1 MTRPVKSVVIP
12 HAGRSALVLDGNE
25 VKVRLQAER
34 VHAKTPVHVD
44 WVRFTVLL
52 RNAPMPSVH
61 VLFPPPCESTLENPL
76 SRWEEENGSYQRQR
90 AARIYRLL
98 QGTPDADFSASSQ
111 AFELGEQVCE
121 ALGPEFSIYP
131 EVRKG
136 HDFYRFRWSI
146 VRNDVEVGWIGYLAA
161 GDSPRQK
168 GQSKSIHVNV
178 YGSACTFARP
188 GWNLH
193 LANLMDY
200 SGATMTRCDLALDFF
215 DGLSG
220 GMERVRL
227 DYREGLCNSAG
238 KKLAVNMVG
247 DWENGRERSF
257 YLGSKEAGKQ
267 TNVYE
272 KGHQLFGKK
281 DDSPWIRAELRYGNK
296 LRELSIEMLRRPADF
311 FAGASDWHAQLLREA
326 DAIPSPESVPTDA
339 RLPIETIEAEA
350 VRNCRWMLDVAAP
363 SFSLAFQHL
372 GEEAFMELVLHKKV
386 PGRLQR
392 FNQSEIAAAYGRAF
406 TRVTQGA
413 DAGLVAA

>member
-1 MTRPVKSVVIP
+1 MTRPVNSVVNQGA
-12 HAGRSALVLDGNE
+12 HRSTLVLDGNE
-25 VKVRLQAER
+25 VKVRLLAER
-34 VHAKTPVHVD
+34 VHSQTPVHVD

-52 RNAPMPSVH
+52 RNAPLPSIDD
-61 VLFPPPCESTLENPL
+61 LFPSDEIEPL
-76 SRWEEENGSYQRQR
+76 SEFQKDQCRGNLERMR
-90 AARIYRLL
+90 KLL
-98 QGTPDADFSASSQ
+98 RELPDADFGASVQ
-111 AFELGEQVCE
+111 AKELGEQVCE
-121 ALGPEFSIYP
+121 TLGPDFSIYP

-146 VRNDVEVGWIGYLAA
+146 VRNEVEVGWVGYLAA

-168 GQSKSIHVNV
+168 GQAKSIHVNL

-188 GWNLH
+188 GWNLD
-193 LANLMDY
+193 LASLMDY
-200 SGATMTRCDLALDFF
+200 TGATMTRCDLALDFF

-220 GMERVRL
+220 GMERVRM
-227 DYREGLCNSAG
+227 DYRHGLCNSAG

-281 DDSPWIRAELRYGNK
+281 DESPWIRAELRYGNK
-296 LRELSIEMLRRPADF
+296 LRELQNDMLRRPADF

-326 DAIPSPESVPTDA
+326 DAIPAPEKVPTTP
-339 RLPIETIEAEA
+339 RLPAETIEAEV
-350 VRNCRWMLDVAAP
+350 VRNCRWLLDVAAP
-363 SFSLAFQHL
+363 SIALAFQYL
-372 GEEAFMELVLHKKV
+372 GEDAFMELVEHKKA

-392 FNQSEIAAAYGRAF
+392 FKTSEISRAYQRAF

-413 DAGLVAA
+413 DAGLVTA